1 MKKWLVLGRGG
12 GGGGESFQNNLS
24 GGYIANPITVLGGF
38 IKTLLNGGYSYRT
51 ASGCASYNIV
61 GVHVASKML
70 VTH

>member
-1 MKKWLVLGRGG
+1 MKKWLVL

-24 GGYIANPITVLGGF
+24 GGYIANLITVLGGF
-38 IKTLLNGGYSYRT
+38 IKMLLNGGYSYRT

-70 VTH
+70 ATH

>member
-1 MKKWLVLGRGG
+1 MISPRGGGG

-24 GGYIANPITVLGGF
+24 RGYIANLITVLGGF
-38 IKTLLNGGYSYRT
+38 IKMLLNGGYSYCT

-70 VTH
+70 ATH